1 MKNAYIQRRDN
12 DSKMIKL
19 GDEVKVLDLTTGK
32 EVIGKIVYED
42 NKVFVK
48 AEFGN
53 IYVWNDNDI
62 KILFREK

>member
-1 MKNAYIQRRDN
+1 
-12 DSKMIKL
+12 MIKL